1 MVVVAGLCNFD
12 ADIKVNQ
19 VEITEFVSR
28 GSVTDASTKKCLP
41 ESSSCSDIFI
51 QIYHELSSI
60 STLTI
65 RT

>member
-28 GSVTDASTKKCLP
+28 GSVTDASTKNVYLNSP
-41 ESSSCSDIFI
+41 VV
-51 QIYHELSSI
+51 QIYSSRYI
-60 STLTI
+60 TNYHLFPH
-65 RT
+65 